1 MDSKQLY
8 YWGTGRRKTAVARV
22 RIKSGTGKIVIN
34 KKTSEEYVGNRRT
47 LVKML
52 TQPLDAV
59 KETGKMDIFVNV
71 NGGGVSSQVGAIRH
85 GLSRA
90 LLEVNDEYRAALK
103 SLGYL
108 TRDSREKERKKPG
121 QKRARKKFQFSKR

>member
-1 MDSKQLY
+1 MDNKTY
-8 YWGTGRRKTAVARV
+8 FWGTGRRKTAVARV
-22 RIKSGTGKIVIN
+22 RIRPGSGQLVIN
-34 KKTSEEYVGNRRT
+34 KKTTEEYVGNRRT

-52 TQPLDAV
+52 TAPLKAV
-59 KETGKMDIFVNV
+59 KEDGKIDVFVNV

-90 LLEVNDEYRAALK
+90 LLEVNDEYRATLK
-103 SLGYL
+103 ALGYL

-121 QKRARKKFQFSKR
+121 QKRARKNAGTI

>member
-1 MDSKQLY
+1 MDSKQTY

-34 KKTSEEYVGNRRT
+34 KKTSEDYVGNRRT

-59 KETGKMDIFVNV
+59 KETGKMDVFVNV

-90 LLEVNDEYRAALK
+90 LLEVNDEYRASLK

>member
-1 MDSKQLY
+1 MDNKTY
-8 YWGTGRRKTAVARV
+8 FWGTGRRKTAVARV
-22 RIKSGTGKIVIN
+22 RIRPGSGQLVIN
-34 KKTSEEYVGNRRT
+34 KKTTEEYVGNRRT

-52 TQPLDAV
+52 TAPLKAV
-59 KETGKMDIFVNV
+59 KEDGKIDVFVNV

-90 LLEVNDEYRAALK
+90 LLEVNDEYRATLK
-103 SLGYL
+103 ALGYL

-121 QKRARKKFQFSKR
+121 QK

>member
-1 MDSKQLY
+1 MDNKTY
-8 YWGTGRRKTAVARV
+8 FWGTGRRKTAVARV
-22 RIKSGTGKIVIN
+22 RIRPGSGQLVIN
-34 KKTSEEYVGNRRT
+34 KKTTEEYVGNRRT

-52 TQPLDAV
+52 TAPLKAV
-59 KETGKMDIFVNV
+59 KEDGKIDVFVNV

-90 LLEVNDEYRAALK
+90 LLEVNDEYRATLK
-103 SLGYL
+103 ALGYL

>member
-1 MDSKQLY
+1 MDNKSY

-22 RIKSGTGKIVIN
+22 RLRAGSGKIVIN
-34 KKTSEEYVGNRRT
+34 EKTTEQYVGNRRT
-47 LVKML
+47 LNKML
-52 TQPLDAV
+52 VAPLEAV
-59 KETGKMDIFVNV
+59 KEVGKIDVFVNV
-71 NGGGVSSQVGAIRH
+71 RGGGVSSQVGAIRH
-85 GLSRA
+85 GISRA
-90 LLEVNDEYRAALK
+90 LLEVNDEYRSALK

>member
-34 KKTSEEYVGNRRT
+34 KKTSEDYVGNRRT

-59 KETGKMDIFVNV
+59 KETGKMDVFVNV

>member
-1 MDSKQLY
+1 MDSKQTY

-34 KKTSEEYVGNRRT
+34 KKTSEDYVGNRRT

-59 KETGKMDIFVNV
+59 KETGKMDVFVNV
-71 NGGGVSSQVGAIRH
+71 NGGGVASQVGAIRH

-90 LLEVNDEYRAALK
+90 LLEVNDEYRASLK

>member
-1 MDSKQLY
+1 MDNKTY
-8 YWGTGRRKTAVARV
+8 FWGTGRRKTAVARV
-22 RIKSGTGKIVIN
+22 RIRPGSGQLVIN
-34 KKTSEEYVGNRRT
+34 KKTTEEYVGNRRT

-52 TQPLDAV
+52 TAPLKAV
-59 KETGKMDIFVNV
+59 KEDGKIDVFVNV

-90 LLEVNDEYRAALK
+90 LLEVNDEYRATLK
-103 SLGYL
+103 ALGYL

-121 QKRARKKFQFSKR
+121 QIGRASCRERV

>member
-1 MDSKQLY
+1 MDNKTY
-8 YWGTGRRKTAVARV
+8 FWGTGRRKTAVARV
-22 RIKSGTGKIVIN
+22 RIRPGSGQLVIN
-34 KKTSEEYVGNRRT
+34 KKTTEEYVGNRRT

-52 TQPLDAV
+52 TAPLKAV
-59 KETGKMDIFVNV
+59 KEDGKIDVFVNV

-90 LLEVNDEYRAALK
+90 LLEVNDEYRATLK
-103 SLGYL
+103 ALGYL

-121 QKRARKKFQFSKR
+121 DRKSVV